1 MITKI
6 LTTSV
11 IVLFGIFCAKA
22 QTVIERKNPSVIS
35 NEIEKR
41 ELQLKEDNE
50 ILDSL
55 KKVEEKAISDSIKKL
70 DSKISSLKKLRS
82 DLKPEEDKKPN
93 SRISFVVGLGGS
105 YSLDNVYQMPV
116 VSTLDNQVKMEM
128 GQRER
133 LTATLGI
140 VYTPYIWK
148 VSDFEHPEGFLVA
161 KGWSFVG
168 FFNPLSVL
176 KNSNLEDNFS
186 LSNFGFGAGWKFA
199 SGVGIYA
206 VYEMYSIKQPR
217 QWFIDEFKNGDK
229 EYKVNN
235 YVQSSFSS
243 DDNNIFRSKLIPS
256 IGIKVCY
263 SFDIIKSF
271 ASSKGDQF

>member
-1 MITKI
+1 MRTRIFITIAFCIFSIHIVNAQKITELKKEKEKAEELKKKTDKI
-6 LTTSV
+6 LDSLTTA
-11 IVLFGIFCAKA
+11 IQKA
-22 QTVIERKNPSVIS
+22 NQDS
-35 NEIEKR
+35 
-41 ELQLKEDNE
+41 LKKLDKQ
-50 ILDSL
+50 IDSL
-55 KKVEEKAISDSIKKL
+55 KKVRNNIEPIKEK
-70 DSKISSLKKLRS
+70 SS
-82 DLKPEEDKKPN
+82 N
-93 SRISFVVGLGGS
+93 SRISFVIGLGGS
-105 YSLDNVYQMPV
+105 YSLDNVYQMPI
-116 VSTLDNQVKMEM
+116 VSTLDNKVKMEL

-148 VSDFEHPEGFLVA
+148 VTDFEHPEGFLVA

-235 YVQSSFSS
+235 NVQSSFSS

-271 ASSKGDQF
+271 ATSKEN